1 MRLLENFW
9 LKVIAVVMGFFVWLH
24 VATEKTYDHRLWLPV
39 TEVTLKDSLTLSLA
53 PPDSLLVEVSA
64 NGKQLLRKKWRERG
78 LRINASQ
85 YKAGRYAVVFSTEN
99 TSLAG
104 PSGDISLD
112 EIMFPRQ
119 AELHI
124 DHLAAVSLPVT
135 ANIDAEPDDGF
146 AVHRIYI
153 TDPETVELS
162 GPRSTL
168 GRFETVFTENKRLS
182 ALRNSISLTMQ
193 VMIPQG
199 YGYSVKPDSVT
210 VKVDVVP
217 VKTRTYEDLPVVVY
231 NSPPGLAVGTDPR
244 AVHIELTGPPE
255 DIDLLNRNAI
265 TVSVDYRQMTIDSL
279 AALKV
284 DCPSSFRV
292 KRQSIDTARIIIESN
307 ADAGN

>member
-24 VATEKTYDHRLWLPV
+24 VATEKTYDHQLKLPV
-39 TEVTLKDSLTLSLA
+39 TEVALKDSLTLSIA

-64 NGKQLLRKKWRERG
+64 SGKQLLRKKWRERG

-85 YKAGRYAVVFSTEN
+85 YKAGRYAVIFSAEN

-119 AELHI
+119 TELHI
-124 DHLAAVSLPVT
+124 DNLAAVSLPVT
-135 ANIDAEPDDGF
+135 ANIDAAPDDGF
-146 AVHRIYI
+146 AVYRIYVAE
-153 TDPETVELS
+153 PETVELS
-162 GPRSTL
+162 GPKSTL
-168 GRFETVFTENKRLS
+168 GRFKTIYTEKKRLS
-182 ALRNSISLTMQ
+182 ALRNSI
-193 VMIPQG
+193 
-199 YGYSVKPDSVT
+199 GYSVKPDSVT

-217 VKTRTYEDLPVVVY
+217 VKTRTYENLSVVVY
-231 NSPPGLAVGTDPR
+231 NSPPGLEVVTDPR
-244 AVHIELTGPPE
+244 TVQIELTGPPE

-292 KRQSIDTARIIIESN
+292 KRQSIDKARIIIESN